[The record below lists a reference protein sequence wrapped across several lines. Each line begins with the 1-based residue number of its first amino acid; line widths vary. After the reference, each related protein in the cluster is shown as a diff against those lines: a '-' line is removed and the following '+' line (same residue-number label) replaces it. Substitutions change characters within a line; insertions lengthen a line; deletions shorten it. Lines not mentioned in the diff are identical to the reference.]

1 MRENSLRKKKSPST
15 PPLHLKR
22 SDLHPCSKWAF
33 SAFISYKNKE
43 ILLTAYLPSRV
54 FDHSEFNKIA
64 VSSRN
69 SGWFRKRTND
79 KFSSSIL
86 IGHIEFLLSTG
97 NKFVPSPKP
106 LPPIRS
112 LVEETHTHF
121 NASSLEILWRYCKKK
136 IVTENMSTV
145 RERPEPLSGKDEGY
159 EVV

>member
-1 MRENSLRKKKSPST
+1 MRENSLRKKVPFHPTPSPEKEWLTS
-15 PPLHLKR
+15 LLQM
-22 SDLHPCSKWAF
+22 SIF
-33 SAFISYKNKE
+33 SFYFLQNKE
-43 ILLTAYLPSRV
+43 ILLTANLPSIV

-106 LPPIRS
+106 LPPISS
-112 LVEETHTHF
+112 LGEETHTHF
-121 NASSLEILWRYCKKK
+121 NAGSLEILWRYCKKK
-136 IVTENMSTV
+136 IETENMSTV
-145 RERPEPLSGKDEGY
+145 RERPEPLSGKDEG
-159 EVV
+159 